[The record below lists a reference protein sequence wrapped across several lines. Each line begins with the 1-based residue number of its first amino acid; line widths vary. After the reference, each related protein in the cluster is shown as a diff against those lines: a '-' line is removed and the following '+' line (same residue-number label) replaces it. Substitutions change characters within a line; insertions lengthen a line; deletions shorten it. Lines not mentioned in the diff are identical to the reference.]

1 MSEEPKRG
9 SYVDRVRA
17 ETSQYARE
25 LLTEND
31 KLRSMLKALGERAT
45 GLRERLARAQEDL
58 DRYRV
63 EGTRLQEQLA
73 RTEKDGERFAER
85 YVEVERENSNLAN
98 LYVASY
104 RLHSTLERAEVVEA
118 IHEIVANLVGS
129 EELVLY
135 ETGPNGGVLSPVS
148 SQGLDKARLHPIPFG
163 TGLIGEAAR
172 TGETYLAPTREGAGG
187 PGVEA
192 HLTACVPLK
201 LGDRVIGALA
211 LFRLLPQK
219 TGFEPL
225 DRELFD
231 LLATHAA
238 TALYCSELRATQA
251 AAGPSA

>member
-1 MSEEPKRG
+1 MSEERKRG

-17 ETSQYARE
+17 DTSQYVRDV
-25 LLTEND
+25 LTENE
-31 KLRSMLKALGERAT
+31 KLRSMLKALGEQAT
-45 GLRERLARAQEDL
+45 GLRERLARAQEEL

-63 EGTRLQEQLA
+63 EGQRLQEQLV

-104 RLHSTLERAEVVEA
+104 RLHSTLERSEVLEA

-129 EELVLY
+129 EELVIY
-135 ETGPNGGVLSPVS
+135 ETASDGVLTPVS

-163 TGLIGEAAR
+163 AGLIGEAAR
-172 TGETYLAPTREGAGG
+172 TGEVYLAPTREGAGG

-219 TGFEPL
+219 AGFEPL
-225 DRELFD
+225 DREMFD

-238 TALYCSELRATQA
+238 TALYCSELRATQT
-251 AAGPSA
+251 AAGSAA